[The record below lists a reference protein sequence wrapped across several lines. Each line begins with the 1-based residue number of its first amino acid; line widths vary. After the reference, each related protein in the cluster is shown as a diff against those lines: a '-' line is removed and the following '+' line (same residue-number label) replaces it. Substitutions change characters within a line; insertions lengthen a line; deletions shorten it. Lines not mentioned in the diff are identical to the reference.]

1 MYETFTLGEKFNL
14 FLRVFIPMF
23 ITQLALIGGNF
34 VAVFMTG
41 QYSTSDLAG
50 MSMGFNIWITWYT
63 ATLGVIYGITPII
76 SNMLGAKILTEIK
89 ALVQNGLYM
98 ATALGALAI
107 LAGYILLEPFL
118 SFLHLTP
125 QAHYVCTHYMAAIA
139 LCAIPLLWVCVFRNV
154 VDAHGLTHYSMAI
167 IVSGFFVNCILN
179 YLLIFGHF
187 GFPELGGIGAGY
199 ATALSVWFN
208 VFAYVWVLH
217 TRKAFRQYSF
227 FKDWVYN
234 NFMYWKAQLAI
245 GLPIGIAI
253 FCEIS
258 IFSLGAFVMAFY
270 GTKYI
275 AAQQAALS
283 FSSLFYCVPLTISL
297 TATILVAFELGANR
311 YKSAKQ
317 FSNIARVFAIFMAIF
332 LAGGGFTYLDQ
343 IANLYTTD
351 SSMVSLIASFLSYA
365 ICFSIIDA
373 FGTPVQGILRG
384 YKDVNIIT
392 VIAIIC
398 FWFIGVPVA
407 AIFSILLNFGPYG
420 VWVGMLTGVGTAA
433 ICYILRLYQQERKY
447 RLQFPEQFN

>member
-1 MYETFTLGEKFNL
+1 MYETFTLGEKFKL
-14 FLRVFIPMF
+14 FLRVYIPMF

-63 ATLGVIYGITPII
+63 ATLGIIYGITPII

-107 LAGYILLEPFL
+107 LAGFLLLEPFL
-118 SFLHLTP
+118 NFLHLTP
-125 QAHYVCTHYMAAIA
+125 EAHYVCTHYMLAIT
-139 LCAIPLLWVCVFRNV
+139 LCAIPLLWVCVFRNI
-154 VDAHGLTHYSMAI
+154 VDAHGYTHYSMTI
-167 IVSGFFVNCILN
+167 IVLGFLVNCLLN
-179 YLLIFGHF
+179 YLLIFGNF

-217 TRKAFRQYSF
+217 TRKAFRHYNF
-227 FKDWVYN
+227 FRDWVYN
-234 NFMYWKAQLAI
+234 DFTYWRAQLAI
-245 GLPIGIAI
+245 GMPIGIAI

-270 GTKYI
+270 GTEYI

-297 TATILVAFELGANR
+297 TATVLVAYELGANR
-311 YKSAKQ
+311 YKGAKE
-317 FSNIARVFAIFMAIF
+317 FSNISRYFAIF
-332 LAGGGFTYLDQ
+332 LAIFLATGGFTHLDA
-343 IANLYTTD
+343 IAALYTSD
-351 SSMVSLIASFLSYA
+351 ESMVSLIATFLSYA
-365 ICFSIIDA
+365 LCFSIIDA

-384 YKDVNIIT
+384 YKDVTIIT
-392 VIAIIC
+392 IIAICC
-398 FWFIGVPVA
+398 FWLIGVPVG
-407 AIFSILLNFGPYG
+407 AIFATVLGFGPAG
-420 VWVGMLTGVGTAA
+420 VWVGMLTGVGTAGL
-433 ICYILRLYQQERKY
+433 CYIIRLYQQEGKY
-447 RLQFPEQFN
+447 RKQFPEQFQ